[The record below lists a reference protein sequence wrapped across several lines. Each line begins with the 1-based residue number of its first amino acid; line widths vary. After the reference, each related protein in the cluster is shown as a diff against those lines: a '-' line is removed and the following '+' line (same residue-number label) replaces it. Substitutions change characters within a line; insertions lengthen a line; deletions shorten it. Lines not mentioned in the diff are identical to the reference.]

1 MAFMDSGRRSGWEKL
16 LGPSFKDRALT
27 GVIKVDNVAGK
38 SAVTRTFAKY
48 PLKFLLPNK
57 IVPSGID
64 AVWIYAISYG
74 GGIVSNDSISQRVEV
89 GPSCTAVITTQ
100 SSTKIYKSVE
110 GKFCEQI
117 LQAYVGREGFFA
129 VLPDPITCFK
139 NSKYTQVQEFYLAAD
154 ANLVLIDWMT
164 SGRVDNGES
173 WEFELYKSINHIYLE
188 DVKADCSKSTPL
200 FLDCLC
206 LEQGVGT
213 SVAERMRGFHVV
225 ANMVIYGPKLAAFRV
240 KVQKKVQELTQ
251 KAFTRRKSCD
261 LTARLRDSSLSAE
274 SPSTSDPLLFV
285 SCSSIGPANEGL
297 VVRAVASTTAL
308 MYDFFKEQL
317 AHIDSL
323 IGACPYAGR

>member
-139 NSKYTQVQEFYLAAD
+139 NSKYTQVKRHHSC
-154 ANLVLIDWMT
+154 
-164 SGRVDNGES
+164 SGIILS
-173 WEFELYKSINHIYLE
+173 LT
-188 DVKADCSKSTPL
+188 TPL
-200 FLDCLC
+200 
-206 LEQGVGT
+206 
-213 SVAERMRGFHVV
+213 
-225 ANMVIYGPKLAAFRV
+225 LAV
-240 KVQKKVQELTQ
+240 
-251 KAFTRRKSCD
+251 
-261 LTARLRDSSLSAE
+261 
-274 SPSTSDPLLFV
+274 
-285 SCSSIGPANEGL
+285 
-297 VVRAVASTTAL
+297 
-308 MYDFFKEQL
+308 
-317 AHIDSL
+317 
-323 IGACPYAGR
+323 

>member
-1 MAFMDSGRRSGWEKL
+1 
-16 LGPSFKDRALT
+16 
-27 GVIKVDNVAGK
+27 
-38 SAVTRTFAKY
+38 
-48 PLKFLLPNK
+48 
-57 IVPSGID
+57 
-64 AVWIYAISYG
+64 
-74 GGIVSNDSISQRVEV
+74 
-89 GPSCTAVITTQ
+89 
-100 SSTKIYKSVE
+100 
-110 GKFCEQI
+110 
-117 LQAYVGREGFFA
+117 
-129 VLPDPITCFK
+129 
-139 NSKYTQVQEFYLAAD
+139 
-154 ANLVLIDWMT
+154 MT